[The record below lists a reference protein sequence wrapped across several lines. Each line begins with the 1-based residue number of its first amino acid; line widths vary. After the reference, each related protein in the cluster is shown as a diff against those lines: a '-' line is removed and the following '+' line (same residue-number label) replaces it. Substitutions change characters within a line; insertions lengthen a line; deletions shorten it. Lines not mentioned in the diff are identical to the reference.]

1 MFGAKDCTGAGVVI
15 LDLKGDT
22 YMGWQSMPSAIPWSS
37 AVANKNSI
45 IMVKVTI
52 WVWWITP
59 VIPGL
64 GMWRQEDSHELE
76 ANIGYIV
83 SFRTA

>member
-1 MFGAKDCTGAGVVI
+1 
-15 LDLKGDT
+15 
-22 YMGWQSMPSAIPWSS
+22 
-37 AVANKNSI
+37 
-45 IMVKVTI
+45 MVKVTI

-76 ANIGYIV
+76 ANMG
-83 SFRTA
+83 

>member
-1 MFGAKDCTGAGVVI
+1 MAVNAQCHPLVLSGGYLGA
-15 LDLKGDT
+15 
-22 YMGWQSMPSAIPWSS
+22 
-37 AVANKNSI
+37 ANKNST

-76 ANIGYIV
+76 ANMG
-83 SFRTA
+83 